1 MFIYE
6 SRKVL
11 FIWNSML
18 IYHISFIIYCL
29 LLGVQASWH
38 AVQRNM
44 ESAYVTYAREMPYM
58 RLWFLLQAVK
68 EAADHV

>member
-1 MFIYE
+1 
-6 SRKVL
+6 
-11 FIWNSML
+11 
-18 IYHISFIIYCL
+18 
-29 LLGVQASWH
+29 
-38 AVQRNM
+38 M